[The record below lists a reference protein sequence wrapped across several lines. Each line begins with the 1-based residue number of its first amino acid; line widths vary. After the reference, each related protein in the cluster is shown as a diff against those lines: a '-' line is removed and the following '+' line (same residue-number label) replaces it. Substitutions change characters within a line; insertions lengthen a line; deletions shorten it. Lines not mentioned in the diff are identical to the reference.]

1 MNNSVENQN
10 VESIDVENIIFS
22 AYMISNRFL
31 NTVIEKQGKNDLI
44 FREKYNYR
52 NLRQDNVYEKFQ
64 QNCCLPH
71 EYTPFLERV
80 INYYISA
87 IGPEKFKRCLDDEH
101 MNISTLFD
109 EKDFFIDC
117 KDVLDYWLNHN
128 NGIVTAV
135 EDSNRYE
142 FAHYL
147 MEELNDRYNNPDDQP
162 LKKGELFYIFRETD
176 D

>member
-1 MNNSVENQN
+1 
-10 VESIDVENIIFS
+10 
-22 AYMISNRFL
+22 
-31 NTVIEKQGKNDLI
+31 
-44 FREKYNYR
+44 
-52 NLRQDNVYEKFQ
+52 
-64 QNCCLPH
+64 
-71 EYTPFLERV
+71 
-80 INYYISA
+80 
-87 IGPEKFKRCLDDEH
+87 